1 MEKNRVYRALIPFF
15 MIFILLFIFTACE
28 EDDGSGHTFKYN
40 LASNPQNLDPQLA
53 DDEESIFV
61 IENMMSGLVK
71 KNSDGSLSAD
81 AAERYTISEDGLIYT
96 FELRKDIYWQSLSDF
111 EANMTADDFVYAFQR
126 IYNSDALFSP
136 YIDDFICIKNASA
149 VSNGL
154 LSVDELGVTAESDYT
169 LQIELEYPCFDF
181 LEKLTLTGAKPC
193 NKEFFEF
200 TKGRYGLS
208 AETSASN
215 GAFYL
220 KEWNYDPYWDN
231 NYMILRRNLKNSE
244 NEYTYPYSLNFF
256 IKQSDELSEFSN
268 GNVDCAVVSNY
279 DEKIFSKNQYVSYA
293 TKTYGLIF
301 NTNSKYLSSRA
312 IREALSTS
320 FVRGISQNPDYVS
333 GWGIIPPGVTL
344 MGRKYRE
351 LVSDESLSLYDKDN
365 SFTVWNNELEKNSW
379 VSIDGI
385 KITVPE
391 SFGCVEL
398 ISDITQQWQ
407 ENLDFFC
414 GVEVVSQNEYDL
426 KLSKGTY
433 YIALVEINSEN
444 GTANGYF
451 DFFMPN
457 DNSLVDKSATYAIAG
472 NISQLSKAD
481 SLGKAIDLYTDTESS
496 IINSY
501 IFIPVCYGNEYLVYD
516 NNTSDLNFDPIT
528 NSIDFKNAKYFD

>member
-1 MEKNRVYRALIPFF
+1 MGKNRVCRALIPVF

-53 DDEESIFV
+53 DDEESIIV

-71 KNSDGSLSAD
+71 KNYDGSLSAD
-81 AAERYTISEDGLIYT
+81 AAESYTISEDGLIYT
-96 FELRKDIYWQSLSDF
+96 FELRKDIYWYSLADF

-136 YIDDFICIKNASA
+136 YIDDFMCIKNASA

-193 NKEFFEF
+193 NKAFFEF

-231 NYMILRRNLKNSE
+231 NYMILRRNVKNSE

-279 DEKIFSKNQYVSYA
+279 DEKIFLKNQYVSYA

-320 FVRGISQNPDYVS
+320 FVRGISQNPDYIS
-333 GWGIIPPGVTL
+333 GCGIIPSGVTL

-351 LVSDESLSLYDKDN
+351 LVSDESLNLYDKDK
-365 SFTVWNNELEKNSW
+365 SFTVWNDELKKNSW

-391 SFGCVEL
+391 SFGCAEL

-407 ENLDFFC
+407 ENLEFFC

-426 KLSKGTY
+426 KLSEGTY
-433 YIALVEINSEN
+433 DIALVEINSEN

-457 DNSLVDKSATYAIAG
+457 DNPLADKSVTYAIAG

-481 SLGKAIDLYTDTESS
+481 SLGEAIDLYTNTESS
-496 IINSY
+496 IINTY
-501 IFIPVCYGNEYLVYD
+501 IFIPVCYGNEYLIYD

>member
-1 MEKNRVYRALIPFF
+1 MGKNRVCRALIPVF
-15 MIFILLFIFTACE
+15 MIFALIFIFTACE

-53 DDEESIFV
+53 DDEESIIV

-81 AAERYTISEDGLIYT
+81 AAESYTISEDGLIYR
-96 FELRKDIYWQSLSDF
+96 FELRKDIYWYSLADF
-111 EANMTADDFVYAFQR
+111 EAKMTADDFVYAFQR

-181 LEKLTLTGAKPC
+181 IEKLTLTGAKPC
-193 NKEFFEF
+193 NQAFFEF

-231 NYMILRRNLKNSE
+231 NYMILRRNVKNSE

-256 IKQSDELSEFSN
+256 IKQSDVLSEFSN

-320 FVRGISQNPDYVS
+320 FVRGISQSPDYVS
-333 GWGIIPPGVTL
+333 SCGIIPTGVTL

-351 LVSDESLSLYDKDN
+351 LISDESLNLYDKDK
-365 SFTVWNNELEKNSW
+365 SFTVWDDELEKNRW

-426 KLSKGTY
+426 KLSEGTY
-433 YIALVEINSEN
+433 DIALVEINSEN

-451 DFFMPN
+451 EFFMPN
-457 DNSLVDKSATYAIAG
+457 DNPLVDKSVTYAIAG

-481 SLGKAIDLYTDTESS
+481 SLGEAIDLYTDTEDL
-496 IINSY
+496 IINTY
-501 IFIPVCYGNEYLVYD
+501 IFIPVCYGNEYLIYD